1 MTARAQ
7 QTLPFRQSLRG
18 KLLLAFIVVALLPLI
33 VVGIIGLWKAQAA
46 LQTAATNNLV
56 SVRDIKA
63 AQIESFFAERIK
75 DAHVLAQNPSIVDG
89 MRSLNLVVQSDANR
103 NSNTPAEQMAEYVA
117 LYQGKANL
125 ANAKDGSAYS
135 ALHGQLHNYL
145 QKIVENY
152 GFYDLFLIN
161 AQTGLVEYT
170 VAKGDDYGADLKH
183 GSYAGTNLGKV
194 FQLAANSDDPDFATI
209 VDFAPYG
216 PQHLP
221 ASFVAAPIFDG
232 NGTKLGVLVFQLPID
247 EINRL
252 MTESR
257 GLSKTGET
265 YLIGADKLMRSDSRF
280 GTESTLLKQKV
291 DTASANAALMGETGV
306 HLTENYA
313 GKKVLSAYRPVDI
326 PGLDWAILAEVEQSE
341 AFSAITQLFRFVV
354 IMFVI
359 IIGLVLGGSYFVANQ
374 MTQPLHVLTAAAK
387 RLAVGDAA
395 LTGVD
400 KNAAQKAFS
409 RRDELGIVGHA
420 FQELIHYFNEMAN
433 AAQTIADGN
442 LAVQIEPRSD
452 KDVFGIAFNRMITDL
467 RELVGQ
473 VSGMAEYVSTA
484 SQRLTTV
491 ATTSGQTTQ
500 HVTDTI
506 EQIAEGSTAQTNS
519 IEKASHT
526 VNQVV
531 KAIEGVAAG
540 AQEQASAANR
550 TMEMTQQLDDIIQ
563 AVARNAQQSASGS
576 AQAAETA
583 RAGATTIGEAIT
595 GMGAIKAKVG
605 QAARKIQEMGKWSA
619 KIGKIVAA
627 IDDIASQTNLLALN
641 AAIEAARTSA
651 HSRQQIETLLGQ
663 LLVVQANLLAELM
676 TQHDGDYPR
685 DYWRQLARATNIDNI
700 CITDDD
706 GVIVFSDDASL
717 LGFRFPEDP
726 NDQAFEFRKLI
737 RMSEGA
743 VIQPTQRRSIDDQLY
758 KYVGVPRKDK
768 PGIVQVGFHATSVS
782 QFQLQVGGFAVV
794 ADEVRKLAE
803 KSAGAAKEIAQL
815 IQTIQTTVADA
826 VAAMDESTREV
837 EVGTSLAD
845 EAGSALQNILQV
857 VETVSAQVSGI
868 AAAAD
873 EMRSAADELNNSV
886 ETVSAVIEE
895 NTAAAEEM
903 TAGATAVSDEL
914 ESIVSIS
921 EENTAI
927 IQDISDTAE
936 EMHRQVR
943 ETIASAR
950 SLSDMADNLI
960 TLVSHFHLEAG
971 SEFLAQVDMF
981 RRAHLTWVTNVES
994 MLAGKLHLSTDD
1006 ISDHTACAL
1015 GEWFYGRGQE
1025 YFGSW
1030 EPFIALETPHMELH
1044 RIVTACVQSY
1054 NSGNIT
1060 EAQAY
1065 LPQVESLSA
1074 EIVSH
1079 LDAMEQALQHS
1090 E

>member
-1 MTARAQ
+1 MTSSSTS
-7 QTLPFRQSLRG
+7 TLPFRQTLRA

-33 VVGIIGLWKAQAA
+33 VVGIIGLWKAQTA

-63 AQIESFFAERIK
+63 AQVESFFAERVK
-75 DAHVLAQNPSIVDG
+75 DAHVLAQDPAIVDG
-89 MRSLNLVVQSDANR
+89 MRSLNLVIQSDANR
-103 NSNTPAEQMAEYVA
+103 NENTPVEQMAKYVS
-117 LYQGKANL
+117 LYQNKSNL
-125 ANAKDGSAYS
+125 TNAKDGSAYS
-135 ALHGQLHNYL
+135 ALHSQLHNYL

-152 GFYDLFLIN
+152 GYYDLFLIN
-161 AQTGLVEYT
+161 PETGLVEYT

-183 GSYAGTNLGKV
+183 GSYANTNLGKV
-194 FQLAANSDDPDFATI
+194 FQLAANSDDPAFATI

-216 PQHLP
+216 PQQLP
-221 ASFVAAPIFDG
+221 ASFVAAPIFDAD
-232 NGTKLGVLVFQLPID
+232 GTKLGVIAFQLPID

-252 MTESR
+252 MTEQH
-257 GLSKTGET
+257 GLSKTGEI
-265 YLIGADKLMRSDSRF
+265 YLIGADKVMRSDSRF

-291 DTASANAALMGETGV
+291 DTDAANAALTGEVGV
-306 HLTENYA
+306 RVTQNYA
-313 GKKVLSAYRPVDI
+313 GKKVLSAYRPVEI
-326 PGLDWAILAEVEQSE
+326 AGLDWAILAEVEEDE
-341 AFSAITQLFRFVV
+341 AFAAIDQLFRFML
-354 IMFVI
+354 IMFVV
-359 IIGLVLGGSYFVANQ
+359 IIGLVLGGSYFVSSQ

-400 KNAAQKAFS
+400 ENAAQKAFS

-420 FQELIHYFNEMAN
+420 FEELIHYFNDMAQ

-452 KDVFGIAFNRMITDL
+452 KDIFGISFNRMIADL
-467 RELVGQ
+467 RELVSQ
-473 VSGMAEYVSTA
+473 VSGMAEYVSNA
-484 SQRLTTV
+484 SQELTKV
-491 ATTSGQTTQ
+491 AAASGQTTQ

-506 EQIAEGSTAQTNS
+506 EQIAEGSTAQTGS

-540 AQEQASAANR
+540 AQEQANAANR
-550 TMEMTQQLDDIIQ
+550 TMEMTQQLDGIIQ
-563 AVARNAQQSASGS
+563 SVARSAQQSASGS

-583 RAGATTIGEAIT
+583 RAGATTIEEAIT

-605 QAARKIQEMGKWSA
+605 QAATKMQEMGKWSA
-619 KIGKIVAA
+619 KIGKIVAT

-641 AAIEAARTSA
+641 AAIEAARTGA

-663 LLVVQANLLAELM
+663 LLVVQANILAELM
-676 TQHDGDYPR
+676 AQHDGEYPR
-685 DYWRQLARATNIDNI
+685 DYWRQLARAANIDNI
-700 CITDDD
+700 CITDSD

-726 NDQAFEFRKLI
+726 NDQAYEFRKLI
-737 RMSEGA
+737 HMTEGS

-758 KYVGVPRKDK
+758 KYVGVPRKDEQ
-768 PGIVQVGFHATSVS
+768 GIVQIGFHATSVS

-815 IQTIQTTVADA
+815 IQTIQATVSEA

-837 EVGTSLAD
+837 EVGTTLAD
-845 EAGSALQNILQV
+845 EAGNALQNILQV
-857 VETVSAQVSGI
+857 VEAVSEQVSGI
-868 AAAAD
+868 ASAAN
-873 EMRSAADELNNSV
+873 EMRNAADELNNSV

-914 ESIVSIS
+914 EAIVSIS

-936 EMHRQVR
+936 QMHQQVTQ
-943 ETIASAR
+943 TIASAR

-960 TLVSHFHLEAG
+960 SLVSHFHLEAG
-971 SEFLAQVDMF
+971 SEFLTQVDMF
-981 RRAHLTWVTNVES
+981 RRAHLTWVTNVKA
-994 MLAGKLHLSTDD
+994 MLAGNLHLSEES

-1015 GEWFYGRGQE
+1015 GEWFYGRGQKD
-1025 YFGSW
+1025 FGNW
-1030 EPFIALETPHMELH
+1030 EPFIALEAPHMELH
-1044 RIVTACVQSY
+1044 KIVTECVHAY
-1054 NSGNIT
+1054 NTGDVDT
-1060 EAQAY
+1060 AQTY
-1065 LPQVESLSA
+1065 LPQIETLSA
-1074 EIVSH
+1074 QIVNH
-1079 LDAMEQALQHS
+1079 LNNLQEALRHT
-1090 E
+1090 